1 MWMVVFA
8 VVLEWYPE
16 LVQLWSISRNTA
28 GHVQRPV
35 SEVTGMTLLHTLW
48 TTEVAAGN
56 SPCYQTIVLNV
67 TRGRPWWAG
76 MVKEFIEF
84 LSKHSGGADAYLW
97 KRLQSFHVTSTLSRA
112 TSGKCRNICGGIS
125 HCRLDHVVFMASSWH
140 HILARRSS
148 WK

>member
-48 TTEVAAGN
+48 TTAILAGE
-56 SPCYQTIVLNV
+56 SPCYKTIVMNV
-67 TRGRPWWAG
+67 TRGKPWWAG
-76 MVKEFIEF
+76 MVNEFIEF
-84 LSKHSGGADAYLW
+84 LARHSGGEDGSLW
-97 KRLQSFHVTSTLSRA
+97 KRFQTFHAHTIASDERQMPQYMWRDLALMLESRCA
-112 TSGKCRNICGGIS
+112 YGI
-125 HCRLDHVVFMASSWH
+125 LFASYT
-140 HILARRSS
+140 
-148 WK
+148 